1 MNYEHIPKQKQTPL
15 KSPVETKTQQK
26 KKRINRIR
34 IKINDQI
41 NIHTKKIE

>member
-26 KKRINRIR
+26 KKEN
-34 IKINDQI
+34 KPNSNQ
-41 NIHTKKIE
+41 NK